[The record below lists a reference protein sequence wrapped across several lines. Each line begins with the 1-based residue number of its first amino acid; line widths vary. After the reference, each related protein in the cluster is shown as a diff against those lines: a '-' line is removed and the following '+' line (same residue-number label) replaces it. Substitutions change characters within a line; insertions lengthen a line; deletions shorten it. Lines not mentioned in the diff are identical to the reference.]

1 MTAAG
6 GTGLI
11 TVSTTSSCSW
21 TATSTVE
28 WITVSGS
35 GTGSGSVT
43 YTVAPNTETS
53 QRTGEVQIGNKV
65 VTFTQAAAAAPLAPT
80 GLTVTGSGGVA
91 RTGSPA
97 DCTDTVVPAATVGS
111 T

>member
-1 MTAAG
+1 MFA
-6 GTGLI
+6 
-11 TVSTTSSCSW
+11 SSSCSW

-80 GLTVTGSGGVA
+80 GLTVTGSGGG
-91 RTGSPA
+91 R
-97 DCTDTVVPAATVGS
+97 
-111 T
+111 